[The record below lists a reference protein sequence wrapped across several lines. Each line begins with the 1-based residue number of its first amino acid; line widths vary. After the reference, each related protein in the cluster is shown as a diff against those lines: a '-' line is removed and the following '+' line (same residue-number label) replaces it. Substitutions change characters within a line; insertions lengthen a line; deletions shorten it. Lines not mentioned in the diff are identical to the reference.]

1 MSTQPPLESAL
12 RPRLETVFAD
22 IQMEPIPEGQDK
34 APLASFFFN
43 TTGPGNRLSYTGTLT
58 LHFNEDDALAA
69 LRRAYATEN
78 DIIAALPGEVIVNRV
93 TGEVVVAVPPGA
105 NEDDY
110 YTPYTITGVRLQAR
124 GPVFNDDL
132 AFLGVECAY
141 TVEYTIRR

>member
-1 MSTQPPLESAL
+1 MMQPPLESAL

-22 IQMEPIPEGQDK
+22 IQMEPIPEGQEK
-34 APLASFFFN
+34 SPLTSFFFN
-43 TTGPGNRLSYTGTLT
+43 TTGPSNRLTYFGTLT
-58 LHFNEDDALAA
+58 LHFNDDDVLAA
-69 LRRAYATEN
+69 LQRAYATEAE
-78 DIIAALPGEVIVNRV
+78 IIAALPGEVIALKS

-105 NEDDY
+105 DEDDY
-110 YTPYTITGVRLQAR
+110 YTYYTITGVRLQAR